1 MKTSRNDVKNDFLD
15 SLFLKTYIM
24 VNLNEYLGGI
34 ATSIAEARLMSDL
47 KSLEI
52 AEKFAKHNLLKHF
65 SIPRFKAQ
73 NIELTIPF
81 AIGELEN
88 NYEKEYQPIDNI
100 EFNSQAYSILKD
112 ASKTTSFDRKTS
124 ISIRSVIAKETDE
137 LEKNIKSTNEQ
148 TIALERFSERVAEY
162 FMAISKEKLNYTTLV
177 KKLSSEL
184 TSSIKNKKLITKN
197 TKVIVEAHKLNEIKP
212 ENIVQIKMTLNEE
225 SMEWYTS
232 ENENGDTESKLLPE

>member
-1 MKTSRNDVKNDFLD
+1 
-15 SLFLKTYIM
+15 M

-52 AEKFAKHNLLKHF
+52 AEKFAKHDLLKHF

-73 NIELTIPF
+73 NIELTIPV
-81 AIGELEN
+81 AIGELEK

-100 EFNSQAYSILKD
+100 EFNSQTYSILKD

-137 LEKNIKSTNEQ
+137 LEKNIKSTENK
-148 TIALERFSERVAEY
+148 APSLKYFSETVAEM
-162 FMAISKEKLNYTTLV
+162 FLSISKENLDFKSLVNKLTTELKPSIKS
-177 KKLSSEL
+177 KKLV
-184 TSSIKNKKLITKN
+184 TQN

-225 SMEWYTS
+225 GMEWHTS
-232 ENENGDTESKLLPE
+232 ENESGERETKLLPE

>member
-1 MKTSRNDVKNDFLD
+1 
-15 SLFLKTYIM
+15 M

-34 ATSIAEARLMSDL
+34 ATSISEARLMSDL

-52 AEKFAKHNLLKHF
+52 AEKFAKHDLLKHF
-65 SIPRFKAQ
+65 SIPRFKAK
-73 NIELTIPF
+73 NIELTIPV

-88 NYEKEYQPIDNI
+88 SYEKEYQPIDNI
-100 EFNSQAYSILKD
+100 GFNSKTYTILKD
-112 ASKTTSFDRKTS
+112 ASKATSFDRKTS

-137 LEKNIKSTNEQ
+137 LERNIKSTENKDLSLKQ
-148 TIALERFSERVAEY
+148 FSERVAEK
-162 FMAISKEKLNYTTLV
+162 FVSVSKEKLDYTSLV
-177 KKLSSEL
+177 NKLTTDL
-184 TSSIKNKKLITKN
+184 KSSIKTRQLVKQN

-232 ENENGDTESKLLPE
+232 ENENGEKESKLLPE